1 MPNYVRN
8 IIQMKG
14 IASLPLFSENTDGKK
29 NFDFNKLIPMPE
41 SLKVECGSMTEES
54 IIYYLTDRLT
64 LSLEELDEEKAG
76 LVKALVHNMFDQH
89 WPQTVYGRLQKDQQ
103 NMSQGDKNR
112 MFKSGIKYIENY
124 QKYGAVS
131 WYEWCN
137 REWGTKWNA
146 GDTEIIGEDKVI
158 FDTAWD
164 NPEPVILKLAEMY
177 PQAKIEHWWADEDVG
192 SNTGY
197 HCIEGGTI
205 VTQTPESGSAEAL
218 GFYSLCWGYVPE

>member
-14 IASLPLFSENTDGKK
+14 IASLPLFTENAGGEKD
-29 NFDFNKLIPMPE
+29 FDFNKLIPMPE
-41 SLKVECGSMTEES
+41 SLNVECGSRTEEC
-54 IIYYLTDRLT
+54 ILYYLTDRLA
-64 LSLEELDEEKAG
+64 LSMEDLDEEKAG
-76 LVKALVHNMFDQH
+76 LVKTLIRNMFNPD
-89 WPQTVYGRLQKDQQ
+89 WPQSLFERLQKRVPD
-103 NMSQGDKNR
+103 MSQQEQDE
-112 MFKSGIKYIENY
+112 MYQHGIQYVENY
-124 QKYGAVS
+124 RKYGAVT

-146 GDTEIIGEDKVI
+146 GDTEIIGEDTVI
-158 FDTAWD
+158 FETAWD

-197 HCIEGGTI
+197 HCIEGDTI
-205 VTQTPESGSAEAL
+205 VTQTPENGSDEAL